1 MKMATRRSFLGAS
14 ASGALVAVTG
24 CVDSIPLI
32 GSSGGGPSGPAGSTE
47 SFLAE
52 PGLESAVDVVPT
64 PTGASA
70 EIETYDGSI
79 ADHAGDLATDDD
91 LSNYGTWNVAPA
103 DGVDAIESNDHTTSA
118 NYRTGWEVDGADG
131 GQPHI
136 GRATGWIG
144 HRRADYDRAAFES
157 ALDLSDSPAGSA
169 NGYDL
174 YTESGAVGFGLAD
187 DAIIAA
193 RLTLRVPE
201 ETVDESD
208 RSAGTRALL
217 ERGASRSTS
226 AESPPEWV
234 QTVVDAV
241 SPGHNIVGFRYET
254 QDGEE
259 ESVSAESLHVDGT
272 ETTVALAG
280 GAPDA
285 SRFHR
290 SDWTDEAA
298 EREILAQVRSLTD
311 RSREDFDSVR
321 ELLVEPPTVEVS
333 ETLGVVSAVIPS
345 AQVTNPVI
353 S

>member
-1 MKMATRRSFLGAS
+1 MVSRRSFLGAS
-14 ASGALVAVTG
+14 ASGALVAITG

-32 GSSGGGPSGPAGSTE
+32 GSSGGGPSGPAESTE

-70 EIETYDGSI
+70 EIEAYDGSI
-79 ADHAGDLATDDD
+79 ADHAGDLAIDDD
-91 LSNYGTWNVAPA
+91 LSNYGTWDVAPA
-103 DGVDAIESNDHTTSA
+103 DGADAIESNDHTMSA
-118 NYRTGWEVDGADG
+118 SYRTGWQADGADG
-131 GQPHI
+131 GQPRI

-144 HRRADYDRAAFES
+144 HLRADYNRAAFES
-157 ALDLSDSPAGSA
+157 ALELSDSPAEST

-174 YTESGAVGFGLAD
+174 YTEGDAVGFGLAD

-193 RLTLRVPE
+193 RILTLHVPG

-208 RSAGTRALL
+208 RSAGTRAML
-217 ERGASRSTS
+217 ERGVSRSTGI
-226 AESPPEWV
+226 ESPPEWV

-241 SPGHNIVGFRYET
+241 SPAHNIVTYRHET
-254 QDGEE
+254 PDGEE
-259 ESVSAESLHVDGT
+259 ESVSAGSLHVDGT

-290 SDWTDEAA
+290 SNWTDEAA
-298 EREILAQVRSLTD
+298 ERDILAQVRSLTD
-311 RSREDFDSVR
+311 QSRQDLNSIR

-345 AQVTNPVI
+345 AEVTHPAI